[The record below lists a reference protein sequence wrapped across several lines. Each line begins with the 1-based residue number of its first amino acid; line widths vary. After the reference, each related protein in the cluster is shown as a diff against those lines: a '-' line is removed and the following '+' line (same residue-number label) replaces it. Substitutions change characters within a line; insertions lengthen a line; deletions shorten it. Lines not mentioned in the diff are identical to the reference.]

1 MKKEGIKQSE
11 NPFCRWSNGNR
22 LRETCYFFR
31 FNWGEFRLDIN
42 MKLQSGSRSISP
54 SRPHKD
60 SVWGEIR
67 ERPSRNLTRRNL
79 KPLATDFKV
88 LSWYI
93 PRIFP
98 SLTLSS
104 PLNFL
109 SFSFPFRQ
117 FPSSPPPHF
126 LILTFLLFFS
136 FSHKNAALAV
146 QQKYQYRSASY
157 AVWLLFSFFFFLP
170 FEIFKSKKK
179 NFCESQ
185 IDINKLIR
193 IMWNKST
200 RSLLI

>member
-1 MKKEGIKQSE
+1 MKILFVDDQT
-11 NPFCRWSNGNR
+11 
-22 LRETCYFFR
+22 ETGWEKRVIFFR

-126 LILTFLLFFS
+126 LTFLLFFS

-157 AVWLLFSFFFFLP
+157 AVWLLFSFFFFLS

-179 NFCESQ
+179 NFCGSQ
-185 IDINKLIR
+185 TDINKLIR